1 MTNSI
6 SKQIFSFYILLILL
20 GSALAGLVYINGNAI
35 SSTTSSLVEV
45 DLPLL
50 DNISKLRFAIFAQK
64 PILYEYYA
72 DTNRDVFHKKFI
84 DSKNVIKNG
93 LYMIPR
99 DDQGQSFLTQIEFL
113 TGQIASLGE
122 QLEQTLSSPAIDW
135 DKAREILVE
144 VSATEKKVSPLID
157 SFASLNQKHVTDIG
171 SLAKSRMQLIIKLV
185 VGFILVILVFAIVLG
200 RNVNSNIKKNS
211 IK

>member
-1 MTNSI
+1 MTISI

-50 DNISKLRFAIFAQK
+50 ENISKLRFAIFAQK

-72 DTNRDVFHKKFI
+72 DTNRDVFHKKFV
-84 DSKNVIKNG
+84 DSKNAIKNG

-157 SFASLNQKHVTDIG
+157 NFASLNQKHVSDIG
-171 SLAKSRMQLIIKLV
+171 SLAKSRMQLIIQLV
-185 VGFILVILVFAIVLG
+185 IGFILVILVFAIVLG
-200 RNVNSNIKKNS
+200 RNVNLYIKTNS